1 MPATDP
7 GGAVL
12 GRRRPSAAQAGSG
25 GPALADARPAARG
38 AASLAGAVP
47 GRYRGRPGRLPRCP
61 GCGRSDH
68 LCSHR
73 AAGRSHP
80 RALAPARGDG
90 RCPGM
95 SRNAKVSRKTKETE
109 LDVAVELDG
118 RGDAQV
124 STGIPFFDHMLETL
138 AKHSALDV
146 RIECKGDLHI
156 DQHHTVEDTGIAL
169 GSAIDEA
176 LGDRKGIA
184 RAGCFYFPLDEA
196 LARTVVDLSGR
207 SYLHWNVSLDQGPR
221 SAMDISVLEGFFKAL
236 ADHTRANVHID
247 LLTGRDFQHG
257 ADSVL
262 KRFAR
267 ALPLATSLGPQIAS
281 ASPSTKGA
289 L

>member
-1 MPATDP
+1 
-7 GGAVL
+7 
-12 GRRRPSAAQAGSG
+12 
-25 GPALADARPAARG
+25 
-38 AASLAGAVP
+38 
-47 GRYRGRPGRLPRCP
+47 
-61 GCGRSDH
+61 
-68 LCSHR
+68 
-73 AAGRSHP
+73 
-80 RALAPARGDG
+80 
-90 RCPGM
+90 M

-138 AKHSALDV
+138 AKHSALDLRV
-146 RIECKGDLHI
+146 DCKGDLQI

-169 GSAIDEA
+169 GSAIDQA

-221 SAMDISVLEGFFKAL
+221 SAMDLSVLEGFFKAI
-236 ADHTRANVHID
+236 ADNARANLHID
-247 LLTGRDFQHG
+247 LLTGRDFHHG
-257 ADSVL
+257 TEAVFKS
-262 KRFAR
+262 FAR
-267 ALPLATSLGPQIAS
+267 ALRQAVALDGRLSGVV
-281 ASPSTKGA
+281 PSTKGV